1 LSRSFADHKPKTDIL
16 QFLIDDAQKN
26 RPDQLNAL
34 HLTYSLLA
42 INQSSIYSTA
52 YGLTNCILDL
62 FSSEQCNDFVE
73 GLRNECERVR
83 AEFGGNIGSGAA
95 ADKLYRLDSCIR
107 ESMRVSGFNTVALM
121 REV

>member
-1 LSRSFADHKPKTDIL
+1 M
-16 QFLIDDAQKN
+16 
-26 RPDQLNAL
+26 

-62 FSSEQCNDFVE
+62 FSSENCEDFVNC
-73 GLRNECERVR
+73 LRDECERVYT
-83 AEFGGNIGSGAA
+83 EFDGKIGNGPAIE
-95 ADKLYRLDSCIR
+95 KLYRLDSCIK

-121 REV
+121 REVCCCTSASIFTLSRVFISRGHLY